1 MMWSS
6 SSIYLAL
13 YPPYLPIYHLST
25 YLPGIVNDL
34 LRDMLNTFVF
44 VHLDDILIF
53 SRNLEEHVTHVRSVH
68 RRLLDN
74 SLYIKAE

>member
-1 MMWSS
+1 
-6 SSIYLAL
+6 
-13 YPPYLPIYHLST
+13 
-25 YLPGIVNDL
+25 
-34 LRDMLNTFVF
+34 MLNTFVF